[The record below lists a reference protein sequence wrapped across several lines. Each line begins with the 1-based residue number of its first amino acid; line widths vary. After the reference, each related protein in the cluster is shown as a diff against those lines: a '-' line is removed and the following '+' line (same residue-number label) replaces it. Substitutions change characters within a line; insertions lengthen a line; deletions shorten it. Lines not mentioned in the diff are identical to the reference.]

1 MDFIYI
7 GELFVKNKLIK
18 KKKKNKASK
27 VSKICFYKEVH
38 TQKTIV

>member
-7 GELFVKNKLIK
+7 GELFVKNKLI